1 MRALCRQSALT
12 SPIALRLG
20 PLLSRFAGEDNER
33 ERLLL
38 RSGRRKGPVL
48 RSKAKQDGID
58 EGPLSAKRSLYPAA
72 RVKPWL
78 AAISS
83 RV

>member
-1 MRALCRQSALT
+1 MMALGQQSAIT
-12 SPIALRLG
+12 SPIASRLG
-20 PLLSRFAGEDNER
+20 PLLSRYAGEDKER

-58 EGPLSAKRSLYPAA
+58 EGTFPLTRRAGEA
-72 RVKPWL
+72 L
-78 AAISS
+78 AGGD
-83 RV
+83 